1 MKKGTKRAIALVL
14 ALLLLAAMAGCD
26 GEEITPTSS
35 NVTTA
40 PDPATYTFR
49 DYLLGTPTHYD
60 PLSWETEYD
69 RYVLRHTTMGLYDMV
84 PGETAG
90 SIAFVA
96 EMASGQ
102 PRDVSEKYAG
112 NEMYGVPVEN
122 FEGYAWEIDLNP
134 NAVWE
139 DGVPITADTY
149 IYSMMQLLDPAQK
162 HSRAA
167 AYCSGRFAIR
177 NADNYYRQDQVGQI
191 AYATLQSLGYTS
203 VEEARTDGYENF
215 YLDMTGFW
223 HLDCGYVDI
232 TDKTEYRDET
242 VQENKKEDA
251 VSAKYLYDKYLKTG
265 KGFSDFQAEYI
276 AVRTRD
282 VKEVTW
288 ADVGLKKSGEY
299 QLTLFLESPVSAEEL
314 KYNLTSNWIVP
325 AGYTPGVYG
334 TDSDDY
340 LSYGPYR
347 LVSTLPGINLRL
359 EKNENWYGYSDGKHE
374 GQFQTTHIFT
384 RIMQS
389 EDVAVEAF
397 LAGQID
403 RLSTTGSRIG
413 AEGLRNYVIEP
424 QSYTSKLTFNTD
436 PESLQNRQSPG
447 ISKILLADVRF
458 RQAISMVL
466 DREKIAKA
474 VSPVHEPAYGLLN
487 SSYIAGFS
495 LGQPYRQTEQAR
507 QALDQVFAREIS
519 AAEVREAAKAL
530 FLEAYNAAVKAKKI
544 SGTDMIRFDFVVYG
558 DGAVYQNIVSGV
570 QQSIDA
576 ALAGT
581 ELEGRIKIDLVADA
595 NYYGRA
601 RTGDFDIILS
611 TLGGST
617 MDPYM
622 MMENYCD
629 PDRLFEYGFKP
640 DQERLTLTLGEEV
653 VTKTYRRW
661 YWALCYGAY
670 ANADPEL
677 RTTILAALEQGIL
690 QQYRCIPVYSRNT
703 AIFYGERI
711 VPPGEDGGGG
721 IWQGSVRHMAFLYED
736 EK

>member
-1 MKKGTKRAIALVL
+1 MKKAT
-14 ALLLLAAMAGCD
+14 ALLLALVMMASVAGCD
-26 GEEITPTSS
+26 REDPAPTTS
-35 NVTTA
+35 VTTA
-40 PDPATYTFR
+40 PEVVTYTFR
-49 DYLLGTPTHYD
+49 DYLLGDPKNYD
-60 PLSWETEYD
+60 PLSWETESD
-69 RYVLRHTTMGLYDMV
+69 RYILRHTTMGLYDMV
-84 PGETAG
+84 PGAAAG
-90 SIAFVA
+90 SVELIP
-96 EMASGQ
+96 EMAAGE

-134 NAVWE
+134 GAMWE

-149 IYSMMQLLDPAQK
+149 IYSMKQLLDPAQK
-162 HSRAA
+162 HNRAA

-177 NADNYYRQDQVGQI
+177 NADNYYRQDQVGEV

-203 VEEARTDGYENF
+203 VEQAREDGHQHF
-215 YLDMTGFW
+215 YLDMNRFW
-223 HLDCGYVDI
+223 HLDCGYIDI
-232 TDKTEYRDET
+232 TDTTEYRDET

-282 VKEVTW
+282 VQEVTW
-288 ADVGLKKSGEY
+288 NDVGIKKSGEY
-299 QLTLFLESPVSAEEL
+299 RLTLFLESPVSAEEL

-403 RLSTTGSRIG
+403 RLSATGSRIG
-413 AEGLRNYVIEP
+413 AEGLRSYVVEA

-436 PESLQNRQSPG
+436 PMSLLSRQSTG

-458 RQAISMVL
+458 RQAISLIL
-466 DREKIAKA
+466 DREKVAKA
-474 VSPVHEPAYGLLN
+474 VSPVHEAAYGLLN
-487 SSYIAGFS
+487 SSYLVGFS
-495 LGQPYRQTEQAR
+495 QGQPYRQTAQAQ
-507 QALDQVFAREIS
+507 QALNGVYPGADALET
-519 AAEVREAAKAL
+519 AKGL
-530 FLEAYNAAVKAKKI
+530 FMEAYNAAVKAKKI
-544 SGTDMIRFDFVVYG
+544 SGTDMIRLDFVVYG
-558 DGAVYQNIVSGV
+558 DGPVYHGIVSAV
-570 QQSIDA
+570 QQSIDQ
-576 ALAGT
+576 ALVGT
-581 ELEGRIKIDLVADA
+581 ELEGRVQIDLVADA
-595 NYYGRA
+595 DYYSRA

-629 PDRLFEYGFKP
+629 PDRLFEYGFEP
-640 DQERLTLTLGEEV
+640 DREHITLTIGEQV
-653 VTKTYRRW
+653 ITKTYRRW

-670 ANADPEL
+670 ANADPEI

-703 AIFYGERI
+703 AIFYSERI
-711 VPPGEDGGGG
+711 VPPGEDGRGG
-721 IWQGSVRHMAFLYED
+721 IWQGSIRYMAFLYED
-736 EK
+736 KK